1 MTGLY
6 PHQSGI
12 IDNCDVGASTQEYLP
27 KSSITWLDRRQE
39 SGRKTGYFGKWHLG
53 LDWQSKET
61 GVEFDI
67 CRIESD
73 RLKHETRIP
82 EATVTERGQLKNMQD
97 PRSAKKSD
105 DDYVPFYK
113 KLDSIEKRFE
123 YKVTKKTME
132 FLEKNRDKPWCVTAS
147 LVGPHFPN
155 SNPEPFYIMYDQ
167 VDIPMPKSMYDTFQ
181 NKPWYQ
187 SRKWWPS
194 IDTEYFDEHEWE
206 KTIRA
211 YYGSISL
218 MDYFIGQILEK
229 AKECSGG
236 RKTIVIFTSDH
247 GKMLGNHGKFDK
259 HAYCYEDVIRTPLLV
274 CPDLKGEQEKNVCA
288 NNCNTLDIAQTF
300 FELAGCKCKN
310 GRSLFKISEDK
321 KEKKEDIYC
330 NYYKYNGHSFEI
342 RAIKEGNIKYSFIPQ
357 DIDELYDLQN
367 DPYEMKNL
375 SDDFYYQGIKEEL
388 RKKVFKHM
396 EETDDYLLE
405 ILEKLPEAGTVGKPE
420 YPKLKLDYSK

>member
-67 CRIESD
+67 CRIEGD

-247 GKMLGNHGKFDK
+247 GEMLGNHGKFDK

-357 DIDELYDLQN
+357 DIDELYDLST
-367 DPYEMKNL
+367 DPNEMINL
-375 SDDFYYQGIKEEL
+375 SDD
-388 RKKVFKHM
+388 
-396 EETDDYLLE
+396 YLCD
-405 ILEKLPEAGTVGKPE
+405 ILDFLPEAGTIGKPE
-420 YPKLKLDYSK
+420 YPALKKNYDNN

>member
-247 GKMLGNHGKFDK
+247 GEMLGNHGKFDK

-357 DIDELYDLQN
+357 DIDELYDLST
-367 DPYEMKNL
+367 DPNEMINL
-375 SDDFYYQGIKEEL
+375 SDD
-388 RKKVFKHM
+388 
-396 EETDDYLLE
+396 YLCD
-405 ILEKLPEAGTVGKPE
+405 ILDFLPEAGTIGKPE
-420 YPKLKLDYSK
+420 YPSLKKNYDNN

>member
-247 GKMLGNHGKFDK
+247 GEMLGNHGKFDK

-330 NYYKYNGHSFEI
+330 NYYKYNGHGFEI

-357 DIDELYDLQN
+357 DIDELYDLST
-367 DPYEMKNL
+367 DPNEMINL
-375 SDDFYYQGIKEEL
+375 SDD
-388 RKKVFKHM
+388 
-396 EETDDYLLE
+396 YLCD
-405 ILEKLPEAGTVGKPE
+405 ILDFLPEAGTIGKPE
-420 YPKLKLDYSK
+420 YPALKKNYDNN

>member
-247 GKMLGNHGKFDK
+247 GEMLGNHGKFDK

-357 DIDELYDLQN
+357 DIDELYDLSCKFCSN
-367 DPYEMKNL
+367 GTL
-375 SDDFYYQGIKEEL
+375 
-388 RKKVFKHM
+388 
-396 EETDDYLLE
+396 
-405 ILEKLPEAGTVGKPE
+405 ILKSAVHLF
-420 YPKLKLDYSK
+420 